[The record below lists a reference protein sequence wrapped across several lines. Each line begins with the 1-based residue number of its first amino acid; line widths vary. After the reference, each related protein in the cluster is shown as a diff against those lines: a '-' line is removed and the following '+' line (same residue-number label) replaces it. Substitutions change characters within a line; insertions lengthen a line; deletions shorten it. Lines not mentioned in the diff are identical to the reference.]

1 MSTSTHQE
9 KKTLKN
15 HENEN
20 VLPCLLGWWGNSL
33 EVNEESKLLLT
44 AQMRSVGIGTPNT
57 MYLKIRSWCSSSCH
71 CDAMKRDLF
80 LALILIYLQSSS
92 ARIGTPDTM
101 YFCRVHRLQDL
112 LCMDKTNGSDDT
124 TTSSLSLSLSLS
136 LLTLLS
142 LIIHL
147 VLLHFVT
154 IRNDIFTFSLIFCIT
169 NCNNVAIP
177 NMAML
182 SNIACRAHQCLHD
195 AQLQDLRKS
204 TTVYQ
209 RKKYKP

>member
-1 MSTSTHQE
+1 
-9 KKTLKN
+9 
-15 HENEN
+15 
-20 VLPCLLGWWGNSL
+20 
-33 EVNEESKLLLT
+33 
-44 AQMRSVGIGTPNT
+44 
-57 MYLKIRSWCSSSCH
+57 
-71 CDAMKRDLF
+71 MKRDLF
-80 LALILIYLQSSS
+80 LTLILIYLQSSS